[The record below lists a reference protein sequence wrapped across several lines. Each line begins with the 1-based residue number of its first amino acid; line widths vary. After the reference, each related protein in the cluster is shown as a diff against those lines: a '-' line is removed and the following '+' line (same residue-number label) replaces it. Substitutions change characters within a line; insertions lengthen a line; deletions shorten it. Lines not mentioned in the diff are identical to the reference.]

1 MYRTQG
7 SAEGHEHLALL
18 KFSYGPKPQNTMGRE
33 EREKPNPNF
42 FPLKAKR
49 SFEGREKQKEE
60 KEPVNITRSE
70 QKTINSR
77 IAFQITR
84 HLGLR
89 TG

>member
-1 MYRTQG
+1 M
-7 SAEGHEHLALL
+7 ALL
-18 KFSYGPKPQNTMGRE
+18 KFSYGPKPQNTM
-33 EREKPNPNF
+33 EREREGERET
-42 FPLKAKR
+42 FPLQSKKIIRR
-49 SFEGREKQKEE
+49 SMGEE
-60 KEPVNITRSE
+60 EEAGCRLTLLPRFRSSE